1 MFPGISWFW
10 KQLVRTALAHIYYTQ
25 APPSSYLPCA
35 QSESSMVEEEEKEG
49 RRVEEEEEGGGG
61 RGGGRTLSR
70 VLSPGYLFLH
80 SASRL

>member
-25 APPSSYLPCA
+25 APTSSYLPCA

-49 RRVEEEEEGGGG
+49 EEILA
-61 RGGGRTLSR
+61 RDDDSPLSIR
-70 VLSPGYLFLH
+70 QRDSGFSESILGT
-80 SASRL
+80 